1 MTEPRPDTPISVL
14 RKIYGEHFAPEF
26 QSEDTVSSLLKS
38 TGTTSL
44 AQYLEHSKRGRRIVG
59 SSSDVM
65 STVASLG
72 ITVLGTAL
80 KNLADK

>member
-44 AQYLEHSKRGRRIVG
+44 AQYLEHSERGKRLVN
-59 SSSDVM
+59 SPSDVT
-65 STVASLG
+65 STVGSLG
-72 ITVLGTAL
+72 ITVFAPAL

>member
-1 MTEPRPDTPISVL
+1 MTEDLSIGAL
-14 RKIYGEHFAPEF
+14 RKIHGEKFAPEF
-26 QSEDTVSSLLKS
+26 RSDDKLSSLLKS

-44 AQYLEHSKRGRRIVG
+44 AQYLEHSERGRRIVG
-59 SSSDVM
+59 SSSDVT

>member
-1 MTEPRPDTPISVL
+1 MTESRLDTPIGEL
-14 RKIYGEHFAPEF
+14 RKTYGPDFAPEF
-26 QSEDTVSSLLKS
+26 RSNDTLKSVLGS

-59 SSSDVM
+59 SSSDVT